1 LQACRKGHRQSLLL
15 LPDLRCPTKTMQ
27 FPITLYQ
34 DEDGW
39 HVVECPII
47 PGCMSQG
54 ETEAEAL
61 RNIQEAIQLCLEVRR
76 EQGLPLTIEGR
87 QVEVPVYA

>member
-1 LQACRKGHRQSLLL
+1 MKIMQ
-15 LPDLRCPTKTMQ
+15 LPV
-27 FPITLYQ
+27 TLYR
-34 DEDGW
+34 DEDDW
-39 HVVECPII
+39 YVVECPII

-61 RNIQEAIQLCLEVRR
+61 RNIQEAIQLCLDVRR
-76 EQGLPLTIEGR
+76 AQGLPLTIESR